1 MPPRVKGWDVAVS
14 VTALVFTVMLG
25 GLALLVGVFSLAF
38 LDHCPPETCSADGA
52 VTAVGATLGAAGLVG
67 VAGLVTTLVRLARR
81 RTAWPFAVGTL
92 VVCLL
97 TCMAGVVGYAAA
109 VGA

>member
-1 MPPRVKGWDVAVS
+1 MKGWDVAVS

-38 LDHCPPETCSADGA
+38 LDHCPPETCNVDGA
-52 VTAVGATLGAAGLVG
+52 VTAVGVALGAAGLVG
-67 VAGLVTTLVRLARR
+67 VVGVVTTLVRLARR
-81 RTAWPFAVGTL
+81 RTAWPFAVGTV
-92 VVCLL
+92 VVCML